1 MKYITILLGVIGGF
15 SWIIAYAL
23 IIYKGV
29 KDKTYGMPLV
39 PLVLNFGY
47 EFVYSFCYPSNFFFN
62 LFWFLLDIG
71 IVYTYFKYGY
81 TSFNKFYSIK
91 KNEWYF
97 ISVFAFLM
105 GFLINFFGHQ
115 FFSQN
120 LNNIPDGQ
128 INIFLGYIWLLF
140 ISVCMLVMFF
150 QRKNSDG
157 QSFIIICLM
166 LLGNLSYFLQISFCP
181 VFNRCVSPFLLLIML
196 SSIVIEIYYAKLL
209 FKQLIKEKKNPWL
222 SL

>member
-15 SWIIAYAL
+15 SWIVAYIL
-23 IIYKGV
+23 IICKGV
-29 KDKTYGMPLV
+29 KDKTYGMPLI

-47 EFVYSFCYPSNFFFN
+47 EFVYSFCYPSNLFFN
-62 LFWFLLDIG
+62 FVWFLLDIG

-81 TSFNKFYSIK
+81 KSFNKFYSVEK
-91 KNEWYF
+91 KEWYF

-105 GFLINFFGHQ
+105 GFLINFLGYQ

-128 INIFLGYIWLLF
+128 INIFLAYIWLLF

-150 QRKNSDG
+150 QRRNSDG
-157 QSFIIICLM
+157 QSFIIVCLM
-166 LLGNLSYFLQISFCP
+166 LSGNFSYFLQISFCP
-181 VFNRCVSPFLLLIML
+181 VFNHCVSPFLLLIML
-196 SSIVIEIYYAKLL
+196 LSIVVEIYYARLI
-209 FKQLIKEKKNPWL
+209 FKQLIKEKKNPY
-222 SL
+222 SIF